1 MVYDLE
7 FPNCATRI
15 LKLTAIL
22 GLLAAA
28 VASYWGWTFAVG
40 ALAGTLFQYGFL
52 SFLRAKYTKWQ
63 AQGRAGDEIGTK
75 LVGYTVFRL
84 LLEIATCIVAALCV
98 GLGVLGF
105 LAGLLSL
112 TAATVLDKV
121 VSVIKE

>member
-1 MVYDLE
+1 MVYDLD
-7 FPNCATRI
+7 FPNYATRM
-15 LKLTAIL
+15 LRWTAIL
-22 GLLAAA
+22 GLAAA
-28 VASYWGWTFAVG
+28 AALSYWGWVYAAG

-52 SFLRAKYTKWQ
+52 FFLRAKYRKWQ

-75 LVGYTVFRL
+75 LVGYTGFRL
-84 LLEIATCIVAALCV
+84 FLEIAGCVIAALCM

-112 TAATVLDKV
+112 TTATVADKI